1 MDRLHLH
8 QIIILIMAMP
18 FTLSG
23 RELRELS
30 YEKIYRAYKQEKA
43 WGVEAQ
49 IDLDNC
55 DQYAIRSRDS
65 ILEFAKKI
73 CTIMNIVRIHDA
85 QLYHVGGSDEKT
97 TGYCMTQVT
106 DSAQITARFINGSNK
121 VLLRI
126 LSNEPFDAQKI
137 IALSKMHFKAKDCKT
152 KIVLQ

>member
-1 MDRLHLH
+1 MDRLQFY
-8 QIIILIMAMP
+8 QIIMLFLVMP
-18 FTLSG
+18 LTVTA

-55 DQYAIRSRDS
+55 DQYTIRSRDS
-65 ILEFAKKI
+65 ILEFAKKL
-73 CTIMNIVRIHDA
+73 CTMMNIVRIHDA

-106 DSAQITARFINGSNK
+106 DSAQITARFINSSNK

-137 IALSKMHFKAKDCKT
+137 ITLSKMHFKASDCKT
-152 KIVLQ
+152 KISLQ